1 MGFFDKLKRGLKK
14 TNEETFGKIKKI
26 LSFGKLDE
34 DTLEE
39 IEEIL
44 IMGDVGVECSE
55 RIIESLQ
62 ERKKEFDSPEQ
73 ALQAIMVEMLDGERE
88 LNYPSEGPFVI
99 SVVGVNG
106 AGKTTTIGKIAKILK
121 NNGKEVVLAAA
132 DTFRA
137 AAIDQLRVWAQ
148 ERAEVT
154 LISHQHGADAGAVA
168 FDAVQHAKSKNKDCV
183 IIDTAGRLHTKTNL
197 MNELAKVHK
206 VVKKII
212 PEAPHEILLVIDAT
226 TGQNGLMQAEKF
238 AEAVGVTG
246 IVITKLDGTAKGGIA
261 LSIKDRFGIP
271 IKFIGV
277 GEGIDDLKPFDPND
291 FVSALLQETEGE

>member
-1 MGFFDKLKRGLKK
+1 M
-14 TNEETFGKIKKI
+14 
-26 LSFGKLDE
+26 
-34 DTLEE
+34 
-39 IEEIL
+39 
-44 IMGDVGVECSE
+44 
-55 RIIESLQ
+55 
-62 ERKKEFDSPEQ
+62 
-73 ALQAIMVEMLDGERE
+73 
-88 LNYPSEGPFVI
+88 
-99 SVVGVNG
+99 
-106 AGKTTTIGKIAKILK
+106 
-121 NNGKEVVLAAA
+121 
-132 DTFRA
+132 
-137 AAIDQLRVWAQ
+137 
-148 ERAEVT
+148 T

-206 VVKKII
+206 VVKKVI

-261 LSIKDRFGIP
+261 LSIKERFGIP

-277 GEGIDDLKPFDPND
+277 GEGIDDLKPFDPDD
-291 FVSALLQETEGE
+291 FVNALLQEAEGE